1 MISSGY
7 EAQEEQK
14 YRLSDGHVVEQ
25 DGALSAE
32 PKTLEVDG
40 YGFRVPNGGMMIFL
54 NWKMMIFY
62 WKMMISCWEMLNF

>member
-54 NWKMMIFY
+54 N
-62 WKMMISCWEMLNF
+62 